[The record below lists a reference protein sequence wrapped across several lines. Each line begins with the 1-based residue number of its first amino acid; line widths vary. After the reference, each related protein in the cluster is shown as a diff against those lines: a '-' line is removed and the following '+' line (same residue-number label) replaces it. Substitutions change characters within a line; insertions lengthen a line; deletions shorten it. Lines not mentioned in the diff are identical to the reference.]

1 MSMRDPGDIDIQFVK
16 SVGEK
21 RGKVLKEHGIETLED
36 LFYYFPRRHLDRSVV
51 KPIHQLREGEEVTVV
66 GKIVSCRVQKGRKER
81 FVALITDGTGFLQ
94 CVWFQG
100 LTFWKRIF
108 QPQMTFAFHGKI
120 GYYKGLQLVH
130 PDYDR
135 IEEGGDWNT
144 LNTGAIIPL
153 YTSTEK
159 LSSVGLDSRGFRRLI
174 RKALELYRDQIRDPL
189 PETLL
194 QKLRLLPLPEAIVKI
209 HFPRDLKELEAAR
222 RRLKFDEFFFL
233 QLLLA
238 LRRRHYHDEQQGL
251 PFRDVGQKTRELI
264 QEKLPFQLT
273 EAQSR
278 VLRDIWNDLKSPHP
292 MNRLVQGDVGSGK
305 TVVALVAMLMAVENG
320 YQAALMAPTEIL
332 AEQHYINMHRLLEDL
347 GVNVAL
353 LVGGQKKKQRERVMA
368 DIMTGAAHIVIGT
381 HALIQP
387 EVKFRNL
394 GLVVVDEQHRFGVLQ
409 RGALQEKGRQ
419 PHVLVMTA
427 TPIPRTLSMALYG
440 DLDVSVIDELPAGRK
455 PIRTVWRPSHKRR
468 EIYDFLRYELL
479 QGTQAYIVFPLV
491 EESEKVDLRAAT
503 ETYERV
509 RNGFFKEFNVGLLHG
524 RMSPEEKEAVMQ
536 QFKSGQMQLL
546 IATTVIEVGVDVPN
560 ASIMIIENA
569 ERFGLTQLHQLRGR
583 VGRGEKE
590 SLCILICDTP
600 LSPEAK
606 MRIDTLCQTN
616 DGFRIAEVDM
626 QLRGPG
632 EYLGVRQHGMPDF
645 KLADLV
651 RDADILELARQE
663 AFEIAQKNNILLQQ
677 ILKNARRFKFV
688 QRFYERMDF
697 AQIS

>member
-1 MSMRDPGDIDIQFVK
+1 MSKRDPGDIDIQFVK
-16 SVGEK
+16 GVGEK
-21 RGKVLKEHGIETLED
+21 RGRALKEHGIETLED
-36 LFYYFPRRHLDRSVV
+36 LFYYFPRRHLDRSIV
-51 KPIHQLREGEEVTVV
+51 KPIRELREGEEVTVV
-66 GKIVSCRVQKGRKER
+66 GKILSCRVQRGRKER
-81 FVALITDGTGFLQ
+81 FVALVTDGTGFLQ

-100 LTFWKRIF
+100 LAFWKRIF
-108 QPQMTFAFHGKI
+108 KPEMTFAFHGKV
-120 GYYKGLQLVH
+120 GYFKGLQLVH

-135 IEEGGDWNT
+135 IEEGGDWQT

-153 YTSTEK
+153 YPSTEK
-159 LSSVGLDSRGFRRLI
+159 LSSGGFDSRGFRRLI

-189 PETLL
+189 PAALL
-194 QKLRLLPLPEAIVKI
+194 QKHDLLPLKDAIVKI
-209 HFPRDLKELEAAR
+209 HFPGNQQELEAAR

-238 LRRRHYHDEQQGL
+238 LRRRHYRDQQQGL

-264 QEKLPFQLT
+264 QQRLPFKLT

-332 AEQHYINMHRLLEDL
+332 AEQHYINMHRLLEEL
-347 GVNVAL
+347 GVNVVL
-353 LVGGQKKKQRERVMA
+353 LVGGQKKKRRDRVMA
-368 DIMTGAAHIVIGT
+368 DIMTGAANIVIGT

-387 EVKFRNL
+387 EVKFHNL

-455 PIRTVWRPSHKRR
+455 PIRTVWRPTHKRR

-536 QFKSGQMQLL
+536 RFKSGEMQLL